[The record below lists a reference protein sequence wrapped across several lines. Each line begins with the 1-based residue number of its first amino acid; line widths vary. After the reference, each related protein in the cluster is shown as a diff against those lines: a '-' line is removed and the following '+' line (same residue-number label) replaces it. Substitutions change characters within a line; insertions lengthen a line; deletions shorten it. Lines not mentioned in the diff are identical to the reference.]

1 MALLDPSTF
10 LGLDSEVPPDVRFQ
24 VVDREG
30 VEEGEVVAHRI
41 LLSAASPVFKKMFFV
56 VETQDRRAPVI
67 VVRDTSKAAFQAL
80 VAAIY
85 SRQPKAA
92 DFSTLALADVFE
104 LAALAG
110 RYEVLALEGIVME
123 HLAALPVPAEE
134 EVITR
139 SLLSRT
145 SRRID

>member
-10 LGLDSEVPPDVRFQ
+10 LGPDSEVPPDVRFQ
-24 VVDREG
+24 LVDREG
-30 VEEGEVVAHRI
+30 VEQGEVVAHRI
-41 LLSAASPVFKKMFFV
+41 LLAAASPVFKKMFFEA
-56 VETQDRRAPVI
+56 ETQASVI

-85 SRQPKAA
+85 SKQPKAA

>member
-1 MALLDPSTF
+1 MPS
-10 LGLDSEVPPDVRFQ
+10 GRWQSC
-24 VVDREG
+24 
-30 VEEGEVVAHRI
+30 
-41 LLSAASPVFKKMFFV
+41 
-56 VETQDRRAPVI
+56 
-67 VVRDTSKAAFQAL
+67 L